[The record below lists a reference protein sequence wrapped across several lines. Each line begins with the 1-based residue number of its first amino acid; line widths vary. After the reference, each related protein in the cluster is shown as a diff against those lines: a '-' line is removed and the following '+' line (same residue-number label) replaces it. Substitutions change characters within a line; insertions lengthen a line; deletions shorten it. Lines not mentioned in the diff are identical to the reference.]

1 MNNNRLFLSLTD
13 AEQEQTLTEVL
24 VKAHRNAG
32 KSVDGR
38 NFPETIATLKDIIR
52 KYYPKIK
59 YTTVL
64 SVFER
69 GSLGMLGDYYGLN
82 PRTFNTW
89 LNAGYR
95 EEHHVRD
102 SDIEEPTRP
111 STEGDTLELLDFLSE
126 YIVSNPDV
134 AYDGEKEYNYL
145 RCKDVIPFG
154 SDDGFLEKA
163 ERKFRND
170 AYKERRG
177 ERVRVVGEAVRL
189 NKTDS
194 DLKALAKRM
203 AVDDWLLSLREQGK
217 KPSNVITSRMSLT
230 AWKDNGFHL
239 PSVQYRVFLH
249 EAGYR

>member
-1 MNNNRLFLSLTD
+1 MDNNRQFLSLTD
-13 AEQEQTLTEVL
+13 AEQEQTLTEAL
-24 VKAHRNAG
+24 VQAHRNAG

-38 NFPETIATLKDIIR
+38 NFPETITTLKAIIR
-52 KYYPKIK
+52 KYYPRIK
-59 YTTVL
+59 YAKVL

-111 STEGDTLELLDFLSE
+111 STEGDTIDLLDFLSE
-126 YIVSNPDV
+126 YIISNPDA

-145 RCKDVIPFG
+145 RCKDVIPLG
-154 SDDGFLEKA
+154 SDEGFLDKA
-163 ERKFRND
+163 ERKLYNN

-177 ERVRVVGEAVRL
+177 ERVRVLGEAMRL
-189 NKTDS
+189 NKTD
-194 DLKALAKRM
+194 KEVYALAKRM
-203 AVDDWLLSLREQGK
+203 AVDDWLLSLRQQGK

-230 AWKDNGFHL
+230 AWNDNGFHL
-239 PSVQYRVFLH
+239 PSVQYRDFLRK
-249 EAGYR
+249 AGYR